1 MSQFVW
7 LWNKD
12 PPSNVSYT
20 RIIQLIT
27 GIIKQEFWL
36 FEIMRIIRINQGE
49 DGTWVLHV
57 YSGRNVN
64 FKCGIC
70 KRINVNCTL
79 LEVYTRSTQILRN
92 NRDEIYY

>member
-1 MSQFVW
+1 MS
-7 LWNKD
+7 
-12 PPSNVSYT
+12 
-20 RIIQLIT
+20 IIT
-27 GIIKQEFWL
+27 
-36 FEIMRIIRINQGE
+36 INQGE

-70 KRINVNCTL
+70 KGINVNCTL

-92 NRDEIYY
+92 RDEIYY